1 MQDALGAGFPPEGA
15 SSPALGERRPWDAAV
30 PHWSAGPVESAG
42 CHTNLPLVP
51 GQPGREV
58 PGRASA
64 KGRIRSRGQPEA
76 LPAGEASIGL
86 CRRAG
91 WHRRAPRHPASPRR
105 CSPQL
110 CGRRE
115 GTARGASRDIPLPL
129 CSPGRGPAA
138 QLRVPLPS
146 RTGASPRKS
155 SRCPPAAGSGAGGAA
170 LPLPAPQRRRCP
182 QARSGHSGSGLPR
195 ASPAAR
201 RSRGLPG
208 GREGVRLGPSPA
220 LGAGAM
226 SHCQQRCKRQLGRV
240 IRFFYQFVTGTLS
253 QDSVEDEFEL
263 STVCHRPE
271 GLEQLQEQTK
281 FTRKEL
287 QVLYRGFK
295 NECPSGIVNEE
306 NFKQIYSQFF
316 PQGDSSTYATFLFNA
331 FDTDHDGSV
340 SFEDFVSGLST
351 ILRGTIDDRLNWA
364 FNLYDLN
371 KDGCIT
377 KEEMLDIMKS
387 IYDMMGK
394 YTYPAM
400 REEAPREHVEN
411 FFQKMDRNK
420 DGVVTIEE
428 FLESCQKDENIMRS
442 MQLFDSVI

>member
-1 MQDALGAGFPPEGA
+1 MR
-15 SSPALGERRPWDAAV
+15 S
-30 PHWSAGPVESAG
+30 
-42 CHTNLPLVP
+42 
-51 GQPGREV
+51 
-58 PGRASA
+58 
-64 KGRIRSRGQPEA
+64 KGRKES
-76 LPAGEASIGL
+76 LSD
-86 CRRAG
+86 
-91 WHRRAPRHPASPRR
+91 
-105 CSPQL
+105 
-110 CGRRE
+110 
-115 GTARGASRDIPLPL
+115 SRDLDG
-129 CSPGRGPAA
+129 SYD
-138 QLRVPLPS
+138 QL
-146 RTGASPRKS
+146 T
-155 SRCPPAAGSGAGGAA
+155 
-170 LPLPAPQRRRCP
+170 
-182 QARSGHSGSGLPR
+182 
-195 ASPAAR
+195 
-201 RSRGLPG
+201 
-208 GREGVRLGPSPA
+208 
-220 LGAGAM
+220 
-226 SHCQQRCKRQLGRV
+226 
-240 IRFFYQFVTGTLS
+240 
-253 QDSVEDEFEL
+253 DSVEDEFEL

-316 PQGDSSTYATFLFNA
+316 PQGGECPSLFPSPCPARVSPGGGGHTTPPHTVCLPPDSSTYATFLFNA

-340 SFEDFVSGLST
+340 SFEDFVSGLSI

-442 MQLFDSVI
+442 MQLFDNVI

>member
-1 MQDALGAGFPPEGA
+1 M
-15 SSPALGERRPWDAAV
+15 
-30 PHWSAGPVESAG
+30 
-42 CHTNLPLVP
+42 
-51 GQPGREV
+51 
-58 PGRASA
+58 
-64 KGRIRSRGQPEA
+64 RGQGRKESLSDSRDLDGSYDQLTGHPPGPTKKALKQRFLKLLPCCGPQA
-76 LPAGEASIGL
+76 LPSVSEN
-86 CRRAG
+86 
-91 WHRRAPRHPASPRR
+91 
-105 CSPQL
+105 
-110 CGRRE
+110 
-115 GTARGASRDIPLPL
+115 
-129 CSPGRGPAA
+129 
-138 QLRVPLPS
+138 
-146 RTGASPRKS
+146 
-155 SRCPPAAGSGAGGAA
+155 
-170 LPLPAPQRRRCP
+170 
-182 QARSGHSGSGLPR
+182 
-195 ASPAAR
+195 
-201 RSRGLPG
+201 
-208 GREGVRLGPSPA
+208 
-220 LGAGAM
+220 
-226 SHCQQRCKRQLGRV
+226 
-240 IRFFYQFVTGTLS
+240 
-253 QDSVEDEFEL
+253 SVEDEFEL

-331 FDTDHDGSV
+331 FDTNHDGSV
-340 SFEDFVSGLST
+340 SFEDFVAGLSV

-394 YTYPAM
+394 YTYPAL
-400 REEAPREHVEN
+400 REEAPREHVES

-428 FLESCQKDENIMRS
+428 FIESCQKCWGLNSVFHKSQILGFYGRPWVMEQRKELFRRLQKWELNTYLYAPKDDYKHRMFWREMYS
-442 MQLFDSVI
+442 VEEAEQLMTLISAAREYEIEFIYAISPGLDITFSNPKEVSTLKRKLDQVIPYFFFFFSGLVLKLISFQNCFYCVKRNSSLYFVSVSQKNFTRDTNLKF

>member
-1 MQDALGAGFPPEGA
+1 MRSKGRKESLSDSRDLDGSYDQLT
-15 SSPALGERRPWDAAV
+15 GEMGIQSHLV
-30 PHWSAGPVESAG
+30 PRSAGATSL
-42 CHTNLPLVP
+42 TLN
-51 GQPGREV
+51 
-58 PGRASA
+58 
-64 KGRIRSRGQPEA
+64 
-76 LPAGEASIGL
+76 
-86 CRRAG
+86 
-91 WHRRAPRHPASPRR
+91 
-105 CSPQL
+105 
-110 CGRRE
+110 
-115 GTARGASRDIPLPL
+115 
-129 CSPGRGPAA
+129 
-138 QLRVPLPS
+138 
-146 RTGASPRKS
+146 
-155 SRCPPAAGSGAGGAA
+155 AGS
-170 LPLPAPQRRRCP
+170 
-182 QARSGHSGSGLPR
+182 
-195 ASPAAR
+195 
-201 RSRGLPG
+201 
-208 GREGVRLGPSPA
+208 VR
-220 LGAGAM
+220 
-226 SHCQQRCKRQLGRV
+226 
-240 IRFFYQFVTGTLS
+240 
-253 QDSVEDEFEL
+253 DSVEDEFEL

>member
-1 MQDALGAGFPPEGA
+1 M
-15 SSPALGERRPWDAAV
+15 
-30 PHWSAGPVESAG
+30 
-42 CHTNLPLVP
+42 
-51 GQPGREV
+51 
-58 PGRASA
+58 
-64 KGRIRSRGQPEA
+64 RGQGRKESLSDSRDLDGSYDQLTGHPPGPTKKALKQRFLKLLPCCGPQA
-76 LPAGEASIGL
+76 LPSVSERVSCVSAFVRVFSFLGDSSLPSAL
-86 CRRAG
+86 A
-91 WHRRAPRHPASPRR
+91 APASFRPHRPR
-105 CSPQL
+105 
-110 CGRRE
+110 
-115 GTARGASRDIPLPL
+115 PLDP
-129 CSPGRGPAA
+129 
-138 QLRVPLPS
+138 
-146 RTGASPRKS
+146 
-155 SRCPPAAGSGAGGAA
+155 
-170 LPLPAPQRRRCP
+170 
-182 QARSGHSGSGLPR
+182 
-195 ASPAAR
+195 
-201 RSRGLPG
+201 
-208 GREGVRLGPSPA
+208 
-220 LGAGAM
+220 
-226 SHCQQRCKRQLGRV
+226 
-240 IRFFYQFVTGTLS
+240 
-253 QDSVEDEFEL
+253 DSVEDEFEL

-340 SFEDFVSGLST
+340 SFEDFVAGLSV

-394 YTYPAM
+394 YTYPAL
-400 REEAPREHVEN
+400 REEAPKEHVES

-428 FLESCQKDENIMRS
+428 FIESCQKDENIMRS
-442 MQLFDSVI
+442 MQLFDNVI

>member
-1 MQDALGAGFPPEGA
+1 MSVAGAPWDPQGLQTVGIILLLCSSLKLLHALGIIDLTRGGNA
-15 SSPALGERRPWDAAV
+15 
-30 PHWSAGPVESAG
+30 
-42 CHTNLPLVP
+42 P
-51 GQPGREV
+51 GQT
-58 PGRASA
+58 
-64 KGRIRSRGQPEA
+64 KKA
-76 LPAGEASIGL
+76 LKQRFLKLLPCCRPKSI
-86 CRRAG
+86 
-91 WHRRAPRHPASPRR
+91 
-105 CSPQL
+105 
-110 CGRRE
+110 
-115 GTARGASRDIPLPL
+115 
-129 CSPGRGPAA
+129 
-138 QLRVPLPS
+138 PS
-146 RTGASPRKS
+146 
-155 SRCPPAAGSGAGGAA
+155 
-170 LPLPAPQRRRCP
+170 
-182 QARSGHSGSGLPR
+182 
-195 ASPAAR
+195 
-201 RSRGLPG
+201 
-208 GREGVRLGPSPA
+208 
-220 LGAGAM
+220 
-226 SHCQQRCKRQLGRV
+226 
-240 IRFFYQFVTGTLS
+240 LS
-253 QDSVEDEFEL
+253 ENSVEDEFEL

-340 SFEDFVSGLST
+340 SFEDFVSGLSI

-442 MQLFDSVI
+442 MQLFDNVI

>member
-1 MQDALGAGFPPEGA
+1 MRSKG
-15 SSPALGERRPWDAAV
+15 RK
-30 PHWSAGPVESAG
+30 ESLSDSRDLDG
-42 CHTNLPLVP
+42 SYDQLTGNPP
-51 GQPGREV
+51 GQT
-58 PGRASA
+58 
-64 KGRIRSRGQPEA
+64 KKA
-76 LPAGEASIGL
+76 LKQRFLKLLPCCRPKSI
-86 CRRAG
+86 
-91 WHRRAPRHPASPRR
+91 
-105 CSPQL
+105 
-110 CGRRE
+110 
-115 GTARGASRDIPLPL
+115 
-129 CSPGRGPAA
+129 
-138 QLRVPLPS
+138 PS
-146 RTGASPRKS
+146 
-155 SRCPPAAGSGAGGAA
+155 
-170 LPLPAPQRRRCP
+170 
-182 QARSGHSGSGLPR
+182 
-195 ASPAAR
+195 
-201 RSRGLPG
+201 
-208 GREGVRLGPSPA
+208 
-220 LGAGAM
+220 
-226 SHCQQRCKRQLGRV
+226 
-240 IRFFYQFVTGTLS
+240 LS
-253 QDSVEDEFEL
+253 ESNVEDEFEL

-316 PQGDSSTYATFLFNA
+316 PQGGECPSPSPCPARVPLWGGGGHTACPHTVRLPPDSSTYATFLFNA

-340 SFEDFVSGLST
+340 SFEDFVSGLSI

-442 MQLFDSVI
+442 MQLFDNVI